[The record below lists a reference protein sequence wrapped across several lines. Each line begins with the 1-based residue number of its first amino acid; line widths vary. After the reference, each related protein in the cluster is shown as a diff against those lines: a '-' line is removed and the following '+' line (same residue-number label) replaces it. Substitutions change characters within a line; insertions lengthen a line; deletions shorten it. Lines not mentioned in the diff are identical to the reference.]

1 MKKLSKADILHVA
14 KLAKLNL
21 TNDEIEKF
29 STQLSNIVS
38 HFEEL
43 SSVNTQGVEPSSQTT
58 GLENVYRPDEAKSMQ
73 SLSQDEALAGSDKIF
88 NGYFKVEAILT
99 ERTDK

>member
-21 TNDEIEKF
+21 TDDEIEKF

-58 GLENVYRPDEAKSMQ
+58 GLENVYRTDEAKSTQ

-88 NGYFKVEAILT
+88 NGYFKVGAILT